1 MRDMQPPSMGVN
13 GFGRRSHNFSSP
25 SLADYRSQHHHYG
38 SQPSIVQGNQSPPD
52 YSLLFD
58 QPVVVLRSKKPST
71 VRSAKEESRLRS
83 QQPPNNIQRVQVVRS
98 RPQSTTSY
106 NSLAS
111 SGIDNVQWR
120 NSVMSSVT
128 PDSRRYT
135 LYDDEDNPR
144 VVSQTNA

>member
-1 MRDMQPPSMGVN
+1 MQPPSMGVN

-25 SLADYRSQHHHYG
+25 SLVDYRSQPSHYG
-38 SQPSIVQGNQSPPD
+38 SQSSIFQKAGNQSPPD
-52 YSLLFD
+52 YALLFE

-111 SGIDNVQWR
+111 SGMENVHWR

-128 PDSRRYT
+128 PDTRRHT
-135 LYDDEDNPR
+135 LYDDDDSPR
-144 VVSQTNA
+144 VVSIFI